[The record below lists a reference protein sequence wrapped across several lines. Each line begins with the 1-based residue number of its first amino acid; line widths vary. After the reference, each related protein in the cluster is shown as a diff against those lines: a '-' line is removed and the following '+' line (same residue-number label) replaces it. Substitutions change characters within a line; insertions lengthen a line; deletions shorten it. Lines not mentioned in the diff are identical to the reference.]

1 MTEGK
6 AVTQVPRRTEPGAG
20 DSLTDHGDPLPDHLP
35 RCLEAVS
42 RRLSADLG
50 ARLRG
55 QSAELRGSHRR
66 ILQMIPP
73 EGIRITDLAALAGM
87 TKQALGE
94 FIDGLE
100 RTGFVVS
107 RKHAADGRVRIVSR
121 TQAGDAA
128 TAETQAAIASVEQQW
143 RAELGAD
150 RYDSMFTALRDLG
163 RDVLGF

>member
-1 MTEGK
+1 MTERK
-6 AVTQVPRRTEPGAG
+6 LR
-20 DSLTDHGDPLPDHLP
+20 GDPLPDHLP
-35 RCLEAVS
+35 RWLEAVS

-50 ARLRG
+50 TRIRGRG
-55 QSAELRGSHRR
+55 QFPELRGSHRR

-100 RTGFVVS
+100 RSGFVAS
-107 RKHAADGRVRIVSR
+107 RKHETDGRVRIVSR
-121 TQAGDAA
+121 TPSGDAA
-128 TAETQAAIASVEQQW
+128 TAEALAAIASVAEQW

-150 RYDSMFTALRDLG
+150 RYDAMMAALRDLG
-163 RDVLGF
+163 RDELRY

>member
-6 AVTQVPRRTEPGAG
+6 AGTQVSRGTEPGTG
-20 DSLTDHGDPLPDHLP
+20 DSLPDHLP
-35 RCLEAVS
+35 RWLEAVS

-50 ARLRG
+50 TRLHG
-55 QSAELRGSHRR
+55 QFPELRGSHRR

-73 EGIRITDLAALAGM
+73 GGIRITDLAALAGM
-87 TKQALGE
+87 TKQSLGE

-100 RTGFVVS
+100 RSGFVVS
-107 RKHAADGRVRIVSR
+107 RRHEADARVRIVSR
-121 TQAGDAA
+121 TQSGDAA

-150 RYDSMFTALRDLG
+150 RYDAMFAALRDLG
-163 RDVLGF
+163 RDVLRF

>member
-6 AVTQVPRRTEPGAG
+6 PITKGSRPAEPGSG
-20 DSLTDHGDPLPDHLP
+20 DALPDHLP
-35 RCLEAVS
+35 RWLEAVS

-50 ARLRG
+50 AQLRG
-55 QSAELRGSHRR
+55 QFPELRGSHRR

-100 RTGFVVS
+100 RSGFVVS
-107 RKHAADGRVRIVSR
+107 RKHETDGRVRIVSR
-121 TQAGDAA
+121 TPSGDAA
-128 TAETQAAIASVEQQW
+128 TEEAQAAIASVAEQW

-150 RYDSMFTALRDLG
+150 RYDAMMEALRDLG
-163 RDVLGF
+163 RDALRY

>member
-1 MTEGK
+1 MTDGK
-6 AVTQVPRRTEPGAG
+6 PVTRVPRRVQRAASDPIP
-20 DSLTDHGDPLPDHLP
+20 DHDDLLPDHLP
-35 RCLEAVS
+35 RWLEAVS

-55 QSAELRGSHRR
+55 QFSELRGSHRR

-73 EGIRITDLAALAGM
+73 QGIRITDLAALAGM

-100 RTGFVVS
+100 RSGFVVS
-107 RKHAADGRVRIVSR
+107 RRHEADGRVRMVSR
-121 TQAGDAA
+121 TEAGDAA
-128 TAETQAAIASVEQQW
+128 AEEAQAAIASVEAQW

-150 RYDSMFTALRDLG
+150 RYDAMFAALRDLG
-163 RDVLGF
+163 RDVLRY

>member
-6 AVTQVPRRTEPGAG
+6 PAAQIARRAGPGAG
-20 DSLTDHGDPLPDHLP
+20 DSLPDHLP
-35 RCLEAVS
+35 RWLDAVS

-55 QSAELRGSHRR
+55 QVPELRGSHRR

-73 EGIRITDLAALAGM
+73 DGIRITDLAALAGM

-100 RTGFVVS
+100 RSGFVVS
-107 RKHAADGRVRIVSR
+107 RRHEADGRVRLVSR
-121 TQAGDAA
+121 TDSGDEV
-128 TAETQAAIASVEQQW
+128 TEQVQAAIASVERQW

-150 RYDSMFTALRDLG
+150 RYDEMLAALRNLG
-163 RDVLGF
+163 RDAFQS